1 MRHENGVRIE
11 NYLKNATNGGNA
23 PKIYHEK
30 LYNGDIKMYG
40 KEIKKILVSREEIA
54 KRVAELGKQI
64 SEDYKGESV
73 TLVCT
78 LRGASIFF
86 ADLVREIE
94 GDVEID
100 FIAVSSYGAG
110 TKSSGEVKMIKD
122 LSEPIKDKNVIIV
135 EDIIDT
141 GITLCYLKKLLL
153 ARAPKSL
160 KVCSLLDKP
169 SRRQVDFKGDYIGFE
184 IENEFVV
191 GYGLDYGEKM
201 RNFKDVCVLA
211 PEVYGG

>member
-1 MRHENGVRIE
+1 
-11 NYLKNATNGGNA
+11 
-23 PKIYHEK
+23 
-30 LYNGDIKMYG
+30 MYG
-40 KEIKKILVSREEIA
+40 KEIKKVLIERQDIA
-54 KRVAELGKQI
+54 KRVSELGKQI
-64 SEDYKGESV
+64 SNDYKGESV

-94 GDVEID
+94 GDVVID

-110 TKSSGEVKMIKD
+110 TSSSGEVKMIKD

-141 GITLCYLKKLLL
+141 GVTLCYLKKLLL
-153 ARAPKSL
+153 ARSPKSL

-169 SRRQVDFKGDYIGFE
+169 SRRKVDFEGDYVGFE

-191 GYGLDYGEKM
+191 GYGLDYDEKM

>member
-23 PKIYHEK
+23 PKIHHEK

-100 FIAVSSYGAG
+100 FIAVSSY
-110 TKSSGEVKMIKD
+110 
-122 LSEPIKDKNVIIV
+122 
-135 EDIIDT
+135 
-141 GITLCYLKKLLL
+141 CLLYT
-153 ARAPKSL
+153 S
-160 KVCSLLDKP
+160 P
-169 SRRQVDFKGDYIGFE
+169 SPRDRG
-184 IENEFVV
+184 
-191 GYGLDYGEKM
+191 
-201 RNFKDVCVLA
+201 
-211 PEVYGG
+211 

>member
-1 MRHENGVRIE
+1 M
-11 NYLKNATNGGNA
+11 KNATNGGNA
-23 PKIYHEK
+23 PKIHHEK

-64 SEDYKGESV
+64 SEDYKDESV

-141 GITLCYLKKLLL
+141 GITLCYLQKLLL

>member
-1 MRHENGVRIE
+1 M
-11 NYLKNATNGGNA
+11 KNATNGGNA
-23 PKIYHEK
+23 PKIHHEK

-54 KRVAELGKQI
+54 KRVSELGKQI

>member
-1 MRHENGVRIE
+1 M
-11 NYLKNATNGGNA
+11 TNGGNA
-23 PKIYHEK
+23 PKIHHEK

-54 KRVAELGKQI
+54 KRVSELGKQI

>member
-1 MRHENGVRIE
+1 M
-11 NYLKNATNGGNA
+11 KNATNGGNA
-23 PKIYHEK
+23 PKIHHEK
-30 LYNGDIKMYG
+30 LYNGDLKMYG

-169 SRRQVDFKGDYIGFE
+169 SRRQVEFKGDYIGFE

>member
-1 MRHENGVRIE
+1 M
-11 NYLKNATNGGNA
+11 KNATNGGNA
-23 PKIYHEK
+23 PKIHHEK
-30 LYNGDIKMYG
+30 LYNGDLKMYG

>member
-1 MRHENGVRIE
+1 V
-11 NYLKNATNGGNA
+11 TNGGNA
-23 PKIYHEK
+23 PKIHHEK

>member
-1 MRHENGVRIE
+1 M
-11 NYLKNATNGGNA
+11 KNATNGDNA
-23 PKIYHEK
+23 PKIHHEK

-40 KEIKKILVSREEIA
+40 KEIKKVLVSREEIA

>member
-1 MRHENGVRIE
+1 M
-11 NYLKNATNGGNA
+11 KNATNGGNA
-23 PKIYHEK
+23 PKTHHEK

>member
-1 MRHENGVRIE
+1 M
-11 NYLKNATNGGNA
+11 KNATNGDNA
-23 PKIYHEK
+23 PKIHHEK

-64 SEDYKGESV
+64 SEDYKDESV

>member
-1 MRHENGVRIE
+1 M
-11 NYLKNATNGGNA
+11 KNATNGGNA
-23 PKIYHEK
+23 PKIHHEK

-54 KRVAELGKQI
+54 KRVSELGKQI

-169 SRRQVDFKGDYIGFE
+169 SRRQVDFIGDYIGFE

>member
-1 MRHENGVRIE
+1 M
-11 NYLKNATNGGNA
+11 KNATNGGNA
-23 PKIYHEK
+23 PKIHHEK

-64 SEDYKGESV
+64 SEDYKDESV

-184 IENEFVV
+184 IENEFEV

>member
-1 MRHENGVRIE
+1 
-11 NYLKNATNGGNA
+11 
-23 PKIYHEK
+23 
-30 LYNGDIKMYG
+30 MYG

-64 SEDYKGESV
+64 SEDYKCESV

>member
-1 MRHENGVRIE
+1 
-11 NYLKNATNGGNA
+11 
-23 PKIYHEK
+23 
-30 LYNGDIKMYG
+30 MYG

-135 EDIIDT
+135 EDIMT
-141 GITLCYLKKLLL
+141 PASRFATSKSSCLR
-153 ARAPKSL
+153 AR
-160 KVCSLLDKP
+160 P
-169 SRRQVDFKGDYIGFE
+169 SRSKFARCSTNRQEDKWTSKATISDLKSKTNLWSATVWITA
-184 IENEFVV
+184 
-191 GYGLDYGEKM
+191 
-201 RNFKDVCVLA
+201 RR
-211 PEVYGG
+211 

>member
-1 MRHENGVRIE
+1 M
-11 NYLKNATNGGNA
+11 KNATNGGNA
-23 PKIYHEK
+23 PKIHHEK

-211 PEVYGG
+211 PEVYCG

>member
-1 MRHENGVRIE
+1 M
-11 NYLKNATNGGNA
+11 KNATNGGNA
-23 PKIYHEK
+23 PKIHHEK

-169 SRRQVDFKGDYIGFE
+169 SRRKVDFKGDYVGFE

-191 GYGLDYGEKM
+191 GYGLDYDEKM

>member
-1 MRHENGVRIE
+1 M
-11 NYLKNATNGGNA
+11 KNATNGGNA
-23 PKIYHEK
+23 PKIHHEK

-122 LSEPIKDKNVIIV
+122 LSEPIRDKNVIIV

-153 ARAPKSL
+153 ARAPKTL

-169 SRRQVDFKGDYIGFE
+169 SRRKVDFKGDYIGFE

>member
-1 MRHENGVRIE
+1 M
-11 NYLKNATNGGNA
+11 KNATNGGNA
-23 PKIYHEK
+23 PKIHHEK

-40 KEIKKILVSREEIA
+40 KEIKKFSY
-54 KRVAELGKQI
+54 RVKKSQKSCRTRQTNQRRLQGRICYAGLHFERRKHL
-64 SEDYKGESV
+64 
-73 TLVCT
+73 
-78 LRGASIFF
+78 F

-169 SRRQVDFKGDYIGFE
+169 SRRQVEFKGDYIGFE

>member
-1 MRHENGVRIE
+1 M
-11 NYLKNATNGGNA
+11 KNATNGGNA
-23 PKIYHEK
+23 PKIHHEK

-201 RNFKDVCVLA
+201 RNFKEVCVLA

>member
-1 MRHENGVRIE
+1 M
-11 NYLKNATNGGNA
+11 KNATNGDNA
-23 PKIYHEK
+23 PKIHHEK

-169 SRRQVDFKGDYIGFE
+169 ARRQVDFKGDYIGFE

>member
-1 MRHENGVRIE
+1 M
-11 NYLKNATNGGNA
+11 KNATNGGNA
-23 PKIYHEK
+23 PKIHHEK

-40 KEIKKILVSREEIA
+40 KEIKKVLVSREEIA

-73 TLVCT
+73 TLICT

>member
-1 MRHENGVRIE
+1 M
-11 NYLKNATNGGNA
+11 KNATNGGNA
-23 PKIYHEK
+23 PKIHHEK
-30 LYNGDIKMYG
+30 LYNGDLKMYG

-64 SEDYKGESV
+64 SEDYKSESV

>member
-1 MRHENGVRIE
+1 
-11 NYLKNATNGGNA
+11 
-23 PKIYHEK
+23 
-30 LYNGDIKMYG
+30 MYG

-141 GITLCYLKKLLL
+141 GITLCYLKKSLAC
-153 ARAPKSL
+153 ARAQ
-160 KVCSLLDKP
+160 VAQSLLVARQTVKKT
-169 SRRQVDFKGDYIGFE
+169 SGLQRRLYRI
-184 IENEFVV
+184 
-191 GYGLDYGEKM
+191 
-201 RNFKDVCVLA
+201 
-211 PEVYGG
+211 

>member
-1 MRHENGVRIE
+1 M
-11 NYLKNATNGGNA
+11 TNGGNA
-23 PKIYHEK
+23 PKIHHEK

>member
-1 MRHENGVRIE
+1 
-11 NYLKNATNGGNA
+11 
-23 PKIYHEK
+23 
-30 LYNGDIKMYG
+30 MYG
-40 KEIKKILVSREEIA
+40 KEIKKVLITKEEIA
-54 KRVAELGKQI
+54 KRVAQLGEQI
-64 SEDYKGESV
+64 SKDYRGESI

-86 ADLVREIE
+86 ADLAREID
-94 GDVEID
+94 GDVEMD

-110 TKSSGEVKMIKD
+110 TSSSGEVKMVKD
-122 LSEPIKDKNVIIV
+122 LSAPIKDKNVIVV

-141 GITLCYLKKLLL
+141 GITINYLKKLLL

-160 KVCSLLDKP
+160 KVCALLDKP
-169 SRRQVDFKGDYIGFE
+169 SRRKVDFKGDYIGFE

-191 GYGLDYGEKM
+191 GYGLDYDEKM

>member
-1 MRHENGVRIE
+1 MEIQE
-11 NYLKNATNGGNA
+11 
-23 PKIYHEK
+23 
-30 LYNGDIKMYG
+30 MYG
-40 KEIKKILVSREEIA
+40 KEIKKVLIERQDIA
-54 KRVAELGKQI
+54 KRVSELGKQI
-64 SEDYKGESV
+64 SNDYKGESV

-94 GDVEID
+94 GDVVID

-110 TKSSGEVKMIKD
+110 TNSSGEVKMIKD

-141 GITLCYLKKLLL
+141 GVTLCYLKKLLL

-169 SRRQVDFKGDYIGFE
+169 SRRKVDFEGDYVGFE

-191 GYGLDYGEKM
+191 GYGLDYDEKM